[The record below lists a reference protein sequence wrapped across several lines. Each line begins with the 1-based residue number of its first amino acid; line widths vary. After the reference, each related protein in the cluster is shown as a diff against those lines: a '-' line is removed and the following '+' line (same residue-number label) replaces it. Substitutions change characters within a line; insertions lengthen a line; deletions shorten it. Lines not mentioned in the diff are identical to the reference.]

1 MPTARAKPK
10 RGMDRQA
17 IVEAAFAMI
26 AEAGEAD
33 FSLRKLASR
42 VGVDP
47 MTVLYHVKS
56 KDELLRAVADMA
68 LATIELPAAA
78 GEWRADLR
86 RVAVAYR
93 DLARRHPRVFPLHFR
108 YYATGP
114 ADYRLGETVY
124 AALVR
129 AGLSDAQ
136 ASRLGLAFYT
146 FILGFALSQI
156 SGLVGPASVDE
167 VLELEALAAEKF
179 PITRRLIP
187 AFVDFNADLAF
198 TEAIDAVLDGI
209 ARQAAAMPSPP

>member
-68 LATIELPAAA
+68 LATIELPAS
-78 GEWRADLR
+78 R
-86 RVAVAYR
+86 R
-93 DLARRHPRVFPLHFR
+93 LARRPAPGRRRLPRPGAAPSTRLSPALPLLRH
-108 YYATGP
+108 
-114 ADYRLGETVY
+114 
-124 AALVR
+124 R
-129 AGLSDAQ
+129 AG
-136 ASRLGLAFYT
+136 
-146 FILGFALSQI
+146 
-156 SGLVGPASVDE
+156 
-167 VLELEALAAEKF
+167 
-179 PITRRLIP
+179 
-187 AFVDFNADLAF
+187 
-198 TEAIDAVLDGI
+198 
-209 ARQAAAMPSPP
+209 